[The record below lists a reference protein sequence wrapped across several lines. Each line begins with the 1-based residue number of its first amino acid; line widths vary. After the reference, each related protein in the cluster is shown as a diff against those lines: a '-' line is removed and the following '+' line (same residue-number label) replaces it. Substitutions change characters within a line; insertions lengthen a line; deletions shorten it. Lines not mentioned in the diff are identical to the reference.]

1 MAEDDLVKGDSDDVP
16 YFGFILAFV
25 FSVIGL
31 VLYFGWN
38 SIGPEIVVKTIGMV
52 CILIAVSGFGTEISE
67 KSKNDGALN
76 LAIGLAFSLSI
87 LMLQDIYDL
96 PNWSLLIISFF
107 ALLFISISFVQLINF
122 NKKVPITN
130 RIDSS
135 KIEKDDSS
143 LLKDDSS
150 LSKEENSQSNVKKR
164 TFKSSLSDFH
174 SFIIGL
180 GKFAAS
186 ILSVSAL
193 VKFFMDFF

>member
-1 MAEDDLVKGDSDDVP
+1 MAEDRLVKDDSNDVP

-31 VLYFGWN
+31 VLYFGWS
-38 SIGPEIVVKTIGMV
+38 SIGPETVVKTIGML

-87 LMLQDIYDL
+87 LMLQDIYDF
-96 PNWSLLIISFF
+96 PNWSLIVISFF

-130 RIDSS
+130 HIDSS
-135 KIEKDDSS
+135 TIEKNDSV
-143 LLKDDSS
+143 
-150 LSKEENSQSNVKKR
+150 LSIEENNQSEEKNQNDVKKK
-164 TFKSSLSDFH
+164 TFRSSVSDFH

-186 ILSVSAL
+186 ILSISAL
-193 VKFFMDFF
+193 IKFFMNFF